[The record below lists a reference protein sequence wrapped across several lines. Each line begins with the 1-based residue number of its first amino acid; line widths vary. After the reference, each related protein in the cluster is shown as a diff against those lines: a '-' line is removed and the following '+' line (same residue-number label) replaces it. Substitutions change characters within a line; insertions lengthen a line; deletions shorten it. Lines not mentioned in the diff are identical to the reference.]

1 MYGCRL
7 MGVCLWGL
15 WVKGACKI
23 GVYVSLRVY
32 RALRV
37 YGIIE
42 VWENVGSGVGFTIIR
57 SLLGQ
62 VYVGSRVVL
71 GMCVVLSNKYET
83 MSMWWA

>member
-7 MGVCLWGL
+7 MDVCLWGL

-42 VWENVGSGVGFTIIR
+42 VWENVGSGGGFYNYQEFVRSGICGVKSGVGYVCGTI
-57 SLLGQ
+57 
-62 VYVGSRVVL
+62 
-71 GMCVVLSNKYET
+71 
-83 MSMWWA
+83 